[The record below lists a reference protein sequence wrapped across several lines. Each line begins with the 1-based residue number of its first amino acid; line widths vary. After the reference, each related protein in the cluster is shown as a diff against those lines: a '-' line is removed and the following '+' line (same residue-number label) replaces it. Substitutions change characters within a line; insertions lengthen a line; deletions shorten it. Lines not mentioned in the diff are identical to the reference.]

1 MTLAAAP
8 ISVFVLLEVSSYL
21 SLLVRCLS
29 YLVLALLFSPSSS
42 SSLAAVSW
50 LLATLEP
57 GSCFLSSSAIY
68 SGSLADKWTWEPGW
82 TECHVS
88 KNFSWN
94 EELGLFSPQEGVSR
108 KHLHPPLRRQDN
120 YERKRDTRFP
130 KNICNL
136 LQTCILIAKPS
147 QGDE

>member
-8 ISVFVLLEVSSYL
+8 ISVSVLLEVSSYSYS

-50 LLATLEP
+50 LLATSEP

-108 KHLHPPLRRQDN
+108 KHLHSPLRRQDN
-120 YERKRDTRFP
+120 YGRKRDTRFQ
-130 KNICNL
+130 KHLQFVANL
-136 LQTCILIAKPS
+136 HFDRETQL
-147 QGDE
+147 G

>member
-8 ISVFVLLEVSSYL
+8 ISVFVLLEVLSCSYS

-108 KHLHPPLRRQDN
+108 KHLHSPLRRQDN
-120 YERKRDTRFP
+120 FTNGKGTPDSQKTFA
-130 KNICNL
+130 ICCKL
-136 LQTCILIAKPS
+136 AF
-147 QGDE
+147 